1 MWLRT
6 SCKGLH
12 KCGRLCLSSK
22 ETYNPLQ
29 RTTCIRRGLAFRCKE
44 GCCLCLALHH
54 ARQQAPTKM
63 KASSF
68 FFWTKNHHQSSWTL
82 QSLRL
87 LFLFFS
93 DLIKNLLSEGSL
105 LVLRRGQI
113 VRLAT
118 QDYNDVDVDMRIVA
132 TLASILSFSLTQ
144 ET

>member
-44 GCCLCLALHH
+44 ECCLCLALHH

-63 KASSF
+63 KASFLFLDQKSSS
-68 FFWTKNHHQSSWTL
+68 SSWTL

>member
-1 MWLRT
+1 MPGVAPCTAT
-6 SCKGLH
+6 STNKNESIIFLFLDQ
-12 KCGRLCLSSK
+12 KSSSIF
-22 ETYNPLQ
+22 LD
-29 RTTCIRRGLAFRCKE
+29 
-44 GCCLCLALHH
+44 
-54 ARQQAPTKM
+54 
-63 KASSF
+63 ASKLF
-68 FFWTKNHHQSSWTL
+68 
-82 QSLRL
+82 LRL

-132 TLASILSFSLTQ
+132 TLASILSFSLSLSQ